1 MAVIELFRSRLAN
14 IELLNQD
21 LANDISRFASNNHT
35 FAAQEIATVVKDF
48 IRDVRAITKIPSPF
62 ALKLNSNYLCRTLI
76 VSWYTFS

>member
-48 IRDVRAITKIPSPF
+48 IRDVRAITNFDRILLPI
-62 ALKLNSNYLCRTLI
+62 TH
-76 VSWYTFS
+76 